1 MLCTARHVWTRVP
14 PEVTLW
20 RTRPR
25 DNNDVSGNGF
35 IGQNMELGC
44 YRIVMVAWGIL
55 ILMERRLW
63 VKRKYAIIASPCCSA
78 ALSSPCQK
86 VSMRV
91 TEANIWL
98 HRPPLAWRHLPKQD
112 KQIWWS

>member
-1 MLCTARHVWTRVP
+1 MTGRRVRKWIYWAEHGAGMLPHCHGGLGDTNP
-14 PEVTLW
+14 GEKTL
-20 RTRPR
+20 
-25 DNNDVSGNGF
+25 
-35 IGQNMELGC
+35 GQEKICHNCLPC
-44 YRIVMVAWGIL
+44 PLVAQ
-55 ILMERRLW
+55 
-63 VKRKYAIIASPCCSA
+63 AAP